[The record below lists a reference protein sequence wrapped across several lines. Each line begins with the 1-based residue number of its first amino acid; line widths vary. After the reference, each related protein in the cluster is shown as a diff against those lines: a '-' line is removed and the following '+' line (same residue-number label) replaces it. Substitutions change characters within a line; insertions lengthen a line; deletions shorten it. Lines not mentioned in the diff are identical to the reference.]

1 MKFVRYADGG
11 ESRWGFERDERIY
24 DLADVG
30 AGRTSLT
37 DIADRA
43 FVDRVGETLETGALS
58 VTPRADV
65 RVLEPVP
72 TPGKIVCVGLNYFDH
87 ADEQDEEPPDS
98 PILFAKA
105 PTSVIAPGA
114 PIRYPADI
122 EKLDYEVELA
132 AIIGRTARSV
142 IRDDAPDHVAGYTVL
157 NDVSA
162 RDVQFA
168 DGQWFRGKSYDTF
181 APMGPALIDEASI
194 DPHDLALSLRVNGQ
208 TKQRSSTAELVF
220 DVYDL
225 VEFISRAMTLRPG
238 DVISTGTPAGV
249 GIFRDPPDLLEPGDV
264 VEAEI
269 EGIGV
274 LENEVVGP
282 DVAD

>member
-1 MKFVRYADGG
+1 MKFVRYAECG
-11 ESRWGFERDERIY
+11 ESRWGVERDEHIY
-24 DLADVG
+24 ELADVG

-43 FVDRVGETLETGALS
+43 FVDRVGETLETGAPS

-105 PTSVIAPGA
+105 PTSVIAPLA

-122 EKLDYEVELA
+122 EQLDYEVELA
-132 AIIGRTARSV
+132 AVIGRTARSV

-181 APMGPALIDEASI
+181 APMGPALVDEPSI

-225 VEFISRAMTLRPG
+225 VEFITRAMMLRPG